1 MAEKHPFL
9 EDGSQFG
16 VSRTQFRRMRKAE
29 KRELMVQW
37 FRQNFEDPAERTSYV
52 SAEGGYLWN
61 HGGPHDARE
70 QLFDMFG
77 TMVSEKLI
85 EEVAEEVEADGV
97 TDWASAHDDY
107 QDDDELL
114 TDAPSLEDYSDQ
126 PTDQYGSPQDL
137 EARERARAVLQ
148 DLLSMLDAPKPAGI
162 GHNNPPEGIED
173 TEATEAL
180 RKDVVALHVEF
191 GRPNPSISFVKKL
204 GTAIGKAA
212 LASIKWAGKKVDL
225 AINTTITTGIPA
237 IGVIVGATYND
248 QIHKAI
254 DAVRVWLEIV
264 AQKF

>member
-1 MAEKHPFL
+1 M
-9 EDGSQFG
+9 S
-16 VSRTQFRRMRKAE
+16 KAE

-37 FRQNFEDPAERTSYV
+37 FHQNFEDPAERTSYV

-77 TMVSEKLI
+77 SMVSEKLI
-85 EEVAEEVEADGV
+85 EEVAEEVEADGI
-97 TDWASAHDDY
+97 TDWASARDDY
-107 QDDDELL
+107 QDDDFL
-114 TDAPSLEDYSDQ
+114 TDVPSLETYSDQ
-126 PTDQYGSPQDL
+126 PPDQYGAPQDL
-137 EARERARAVLQ
+137 EARERARTVLQ
-148 DLLSMLDAPKPAGI
+148 ELLAMLNVRKPVGI

-180 RKDVVALHVEF
+180 REDVATLHAEF
-191 GRPNPSISFVKKL
+191 GKPNPSISFVKKL
-204 GTAIGKAA
+204 GAALGKAA
-212 LASIKWAGKKVDL
+212 LTSIKWAGKKVDL
-225 AINTTITTGIPA
+225 AIDTTITKGIPA
-237 IGVIVGATYND
+237 IGVIVGATYSD

>member
-1 MAEKHPFL
+1 MAEKRPFL

-16 VSRTQFRRMRKAE
+16 VSRTQFRRLRKAE
-29 KRELMVQW
+29 KLELMVGW

-77 TMVSEKLI
+77 SMVSEKLI
-85 EEVAEEVEADGV
+85 EEAAEEVEADGI
-97 TDWASAHDDY
+97 TDWAPAHDDY

-114 TDAPSLEDYSDQ
+114 ADAPSLEGYSDQ
-126 PTDQYGSPQDL
+126 PTDRYGSRQDL
-137 EARERARAVLQ
+137 EARGRARAVLQ
-148 DLLSMLDAPKPAGI
+148 DLLTMLDAPPPAGI

-180 RKDVVALHVEF
+180 RKDVVELHAEL
-191 GRPNPSISFVKKL
+191 GKPNPSISFVKKL
-204 GTAIGKAA
+204 GAALGKAA

-225 AINTTITTGIPA
+225 AINTAITTGIPA
-237 IGVIVGATYND
+237 VGVIVTAAHND